1 MYRQAYKLIA
11 NYHTMTDNEF
21 DVMDELYFVTAFAN
35 LATQVKLTEQEL
47 KQTLQNLL
55 AKGWIKCYRS
65 ASEEL
70 VAGELDFANQYKQY
84 YFLAT
89 KAGLLAHNSK

>member
-1 MYRQAYKLIA
+1 LEYVQKALS
-11 NYHTMTDNEF
+11 MTDIEF
-21 DVMDELYFVTAFAN
+21 DVIDELYFVTPFDT
-35 LATQVKLTEQEL
+35 LADQVAIPEQEL

-55 AKGWIKCYRS
+55 AKGWIKCFKT

-70 VAGELDFANQYKQY
+70 MPAALNFDKEYRQY

>member
-1 MYRQAYKLIA
+1 MTNKLP
-11 NYHTMTDNEF
+11 MTDAEF
-21 DVMDELYFVTAFAN
+21 DVIDELYFVTSFAS
-35 LATQVKLTEQEL
+35 LAGQVELPRQEL
-47 KQTLQNLL
+47 KQTLQSLL
-55 AKGWIKCYRS
+55 AKGWIKCYTS

-70 VAGELDFANQYKQY
+70 VVGEPDFENQYTQY